1 VSRLLT
7 IAAVGLAV
15 VTGLGTAPAERPV
28 ETQVELVGGTLSM
41 SNSKDGAAIVTA
53 GGMAPGD
60 TLAGDVRISNT
71 GDLAGAYSLSQSNLA
86 DSPGPAGGALSSA
99 LDVLVQDVTNLAAPA
114 TVYSGKLA
122 AMGPRD
128 LGTWDP
134 GAARTYRFT
143 VSLPD
148 GGPPPSPTTGDNVYQ
163 GSSVSVRYDWT
174 ATGDEPGGGGGSG
187 GNSGGGGGAG
197 AGGGGSGDGLPQPT
211 APSLTVTAKK
221 RQRVVRQKGLVVF
234 ARCSAACSI
243 SANAKGQK
251 AAKKLKLSTWKG
263 QAQPGARVK
272 INLRLSKKR
281 VKAAKKALR
290 RSKKPTVTVTVRA
303 TAGAGL
309 STVRRLKV
317 SVR

>member
-1 VSRLLT
+1 MSRLLT

-15 VTGLGTAPAERPV
+15 ATGLGTAPAERPV
-28 ETQVELVGGTLSM
+28 ETHVELVGGTLSM
-41 SNSKDGAAIVTA
+41 SNSKDGGAIVTA

-122 AMGPRD
+122 TMGPRD
-128 LGTWDP
+128 LGTWGP

-148 GGPPPSPTTGDNVYQ
+148 GGPPPSPVTGDNAYQ
-163 GSSVSVRYDWT
+163 GSAVSVKYDWT
-174 ATGDEPGGGGGSG
+174 ATGEEPGGGGG
-187 GNSGGGGGAG
+187 GNGGGGGG
-197 AGGGGSGDGLPQPT
+197 GGGNGGGSGSPQT
-211 APSLTVTAKK
+211 APDLTVTGKK
-221 RQRVVRQKGLVVF
+221 RQRLVRQKGLVVF

-243 SANAKGQK
+243 SAKAKGKK
-251 AAKKLKLSTWKG
+251 AAKKVKLSTWKG
-263 QAQPGARVK
+263 QAQEGERVK
-272 INLRLSKKR
+272 IRLRLSKKR

-290 RSKKPTVTVTVRA
+290 RGRKPTMTVTVRA

>member
-1 VSRLLT
+1 MWRLLT

-128 LGTWDP
+128 LGTLDP

-148 GGPPPSPTTGDNVYQ
+148 GGAPPSSVTGDNAYQ
-163 GSSVSVRYDWT
+163 GSAVSVRYDWT
-174 ATGDEPGGGGGSG
+174 ATGEEPGGGGGSG
-187 GNSGGGGGAG
+187 G
-197 AGGGGSGDGLPQPT
+197 SGDGRPHPT
-211 APSLTVTAKK
+211 ALNLTVTGKK

-243 SANAKGQK
+243 SANAKGKK

-263 QAQPGARVK
+263 QALPGARVK
-272 INLRLSKKR
+272 IKLRLSKKR

-290 RSKKPTVTVTVRA
+290 RGRKPTMTVTVRA

-309 STVRRLKV
+309 ATVRRLKV